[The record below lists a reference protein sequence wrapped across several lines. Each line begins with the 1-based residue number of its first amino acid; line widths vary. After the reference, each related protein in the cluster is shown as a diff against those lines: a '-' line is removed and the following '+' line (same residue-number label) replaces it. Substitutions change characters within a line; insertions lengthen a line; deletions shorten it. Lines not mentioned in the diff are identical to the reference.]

1 MISSLEYLD
10 IWKNDQSSGLFCSN
24 FGSLNLPNATF
35 QQLGMQ
41 SLVFGLVHRILSM
54 LKILIT
60 RYYFAVLWLNSWT
73 CGNLMAFSL
82 GIFGDANYGMQNF
95 ELAPLD
101 ANFIIQVSR
110 CLGIWD
116 LGIWG

>member
-1 MISSLEYLD
+1 MFLTFHFFIFVNDQFFKMISSLEYLD

-24 FGSLNLPNATF
+24 FGSHNLPDATF

-60 RYYFAVLWLNSWT
+60 RYYFAVLWLFLWV
-73 CGNLMAFSL
+73 SL
-82 GIFGDANYGMQNF
+82 EMQITMQNF

-101 ANFIIQVSR
+101 ANFLVG
-110 CLGIWD
+110 LNT
-116 LGIWG
+116 